1 MTDPTFDLF
10 HDWDGVLA
18 ANEMCWSYEALVE
31 YAKKTYDPEHVAL
44 AVSGSAGFRFHRF
57 MTGDMLLA
65 TRQGIESLDARSV
78 FAVSTHFANKRDP
91 ERGGVYPE
99 DEYDVRQAARL
110 MARIGWENVATAS
123 TTFYTFF
130 YEDCRAN
137 VEMYLNAGVSGR
149 FICHVP
155 VAHPGGEAFD
165 VEEALFLEE
174 NGVPPEYA
182 AGFSNVVGDENLTD
196 IILKMWRENIP
207 LEYATA

>member
-1 MTDPTFDLF
+1 
-10 HDWDGVLA
+10 
-18 ANEMCWSYEALVE
+18 
-31 YAKKTYDPEHVAL
+31 
-44 AVSGSAGFRFHRF
+44 
-57 MTGDMLLA
+57 
-65 TRQGIESLDARSV
+65 
-78 FAVSTHFANKRDP
+78 
-91 ERGGVYPE
+91 
-99 DEYDVRQAARL
+99 

-130 YEDCRAN
+130 HEDCRSN

-182 AGFSNVVGDENLTD
+182 AGFSNVTGDENLTD
-196 IILKMWRENIP
+196 IILKMWRESIP